1 MSLKIPAEAVAL
13 AAFAGYDKAIK
24 FMGKYSK
31 HKPRKA
37 WKKFA
42 LDFEFWRAV
51 APDDW
56 REVSRKH
63 WSLSLIG
70 DAGKIERFWADIH
83 RNRLQT

>member
-56 REVSRKH
+56 
-63 WSLSLIG
+63 
-70 DAGKIERFWADIH
+70 
-83 RNRLQT
+83 